1 MHTASL
7 VHITPNAEDLI
18 AFMAR
23 VSNPSNQTN
32 TKGLSLRDYTE
43 TSAKL
48 IKYLIDH
55 HHWSPFEMVNL
66 CVEIN
71 TTRSIAAQILRH
83 RSFSFQE
90 FSQRYADVTTIGTP
104 VIPALR
110 KQDLKNRQNSTDDLS
125 TDKKEIFMRRIGQ
138 LYAESED
145 LYREMVSSGV
155 AKECARDVL
164 PMSSPSRLY
173 MNGTVRSWLHYCEL
187 RCANGTQ
194 REHQV
199 IASQVKDLLYSH
211 MPNVCRAMW
220 S

>member
-1 MHTASL
+1 
-7 VHITPNAEDLI
+7 
-18 AFMAR
+18 MAR
-23 VSNPSNQTN
+23 VSNPSNQAN
-32 TKGLSLRDYTE
+32 TE

-48 IKYLIDH
+48 IKYLITH
-55 HHWSPFEMVNL
+55 NHWSPFEMVNM

-104 VIPALR
+104 VIPSLR

-125 TDKKEIFMRRIGQ
+125 TEKKEIFMRRIGQ
-138 LYAESED
+138 LFAESED

-173 MNGTVRSWLHYCEL
+173 MNGTVRSWLHYCDL
-187 RCANGTQ
+187 RTANGTQ
-194 REHQV
+194 REHAI
-199 IASQVKDLLYSH
+199 IAQQVKDILYSEL
-211 MPNVCRAMW
+211 PNVCNAMW
-220 S
+220 SVGN